1 MTDNLK
7 CTTSCP
13 QYYSVSGSVYRCET
27 SCTYYDGSEC
37 VSSCPNYSDGSTC
50 VDSCGE
56 KYYND
61 TKCVASCTDNIYKII
76 ETKKVCTPCA
86 DGSEFLDDKT
96 DSSKKLC
103 VSSCPDSHKFYYK
116 NANNVKECI
125 ESCPR
130 DHPYWHNH
138 YEC

>member
-1 MTDNLK
+1 M
-7 CTTSCP
+7 CTA
-13 QYYSVSGSVYRCET
+13 
-27 SCTYYDGSEC
+27 CT
-37 VSSCPNYSDGSTC
+37 
-50 VDSCGE
+50 
-56 KYYND
+56 
-61 TKCVASCTDNIYKII
+61 
-76 ETKKVCTPCA
+76 

-116 NANNVKECI
+116 NADGVKECI